1 MKIKFW
7 NLGSIKEAELDL
19 RPLTVI
25 IGPNNSNKTYIA
37 YSIYGLWKQITDSL
51 VANIEQLS
59 LRIGEEFIGLNINRH
74 EIDIWSLEMNSSF
87 YSLLLVNIQHIVE
100 DFEGIKLES
109 FFQDSSGKIFEKTR
123 FEVETAREDIKEK
136 IATISSEDFP
146 DIVDFISKVEYNNN
160 EIFLHFE
167 DVHQSP
173 EEVDG
178 DTSGH
183 QFLELYRPSDSLLH
197 RYSEVDGDTSG
208 HQSSDSGFPKPL
220 LYRYSK
226 DRFFISDPARKI
238 RDTNK
243 EFDIDMI
250 ITIIFVI
257 TRKIFSN
264 ILPFPAERNAFINT
278 YKMLAN
284 RRYKFL
290 KETQR
295 ELFIYKS
302 KSKNRQLDLLRE
314 QDGIRY
320 PQPVEDFLDFL
331 SDIEL
336 ENKPDPDPDNKNEFQ
351 KLADQIEE
359 HIQNTN
365 KTKFKKTKFG
375 GREIKISVKRG
386 LEIDLYN
393 ASSSIKQ
400 LAPLLLYLRYR
411 AKAGDFLVI
420 DEPEMNL
427 HPESQVKLLEALA
440 ILVNLGVRVLL
451 TTHSPYLMAHLNNI
465 VNGNHQDQ
473 DILEAQAQSL
483 YLQDSQAFLK
493 MEQVSAYE
501 MKNNKLISLHDPD
514 YGIRWDTLSDVSV
527 DVQQKFFT
535 IYEAGQKSKDTEA

>member
-37 YSIYGLWKQITDSL
+37 YSIYGLWKEIELCYVSLFMRKMRISIQTDQKLEFNVTSEENGSL
-51 VANIEQLS
+51 SIDTQQFY
-59 LRIGEEFIGLNINRH
+59 EFI
-74 EIDIWSLEMNSSF
+74 
-87 YSLLLVNIQHIVE
+87 IQQ
-100 DFEGIKLES
+100 IKGTS
-109 FFQDSSGKIFEKTR
+109 KKIQRNYWGVFFQDSSGKIFDKTKLEI
-123 FEVETAREDIKEK
+123 EVNENEIQQGVNKFLLLFQEEVPLDIFGINKIEQSKKKFLIYFDEDTK
-136 IATISSEDFP
+136 TPS
-146 DIVDFISKVEYNNN
+146 VVNNN
-160 EIFLHFE
+160 LIII
-167 DVHQSP
+167 
-173 EEVDG
+173 
-178 DTSGH
+178 
-183 QFLELYRPSDSLLH
+183 LL
-197 RYSEVDGDTSG
+197 
-208 HQSSDSGFPKPL
+208 
-220 LYRYSK
+220 
-226 DRFFISDPARKI
+226 IIIAR
-238 RDTNK
+238 N
-243 EFDIDMI
+243 
-250 ITIIFVI
+250 
-257 TRKIFSN
+257 IFSD
-264 ILPFPAERNAFINT
+264 ILPLPAERNAFINT

-290 KETQR
+290 KDR
-295 ELFIYKS
+295 DRVLFS
-302 KSKNRQLDLLRE
+302 DRRSMQRQLELLQE
-314 QDGIRY
+314 QGDIRY

-359 HIQNTN
+359 HIQNKN

-375 GREIKISVKRG
+375 GREIKVLVKRG

>member
-37 YSIYGLWKQITDSL
+37 YSIYGLWKHIAS
-51 VANIEQLS
+51 NIIKTLELSQLEIEDTAQQG
-59 LRIGEEFIGLNINRH
+59 LRIKV
-74 EIDIWSLEMNSSF
+74 DSSF
-87 YSLLLVNIQHIVE
+87 I
-100 DFEGIKLES
+100 DFFSTSVKLISQQFDGFKLEA
-109 FFQDSSGKIFEKTR
+109 FFQDSSHKIFERTGLQL
-123 FEVETAREDIKEK
+123 EVSDNEILDAICILQRQEIIKVAFRKNGYQVKLENNYFVVEAMQNNIENEDLIKE
-136 IATISSEDFP
+136 ISASLITIVCVL
-146 DIVDFISKVEYNNN
+146 ILR
-160 EIFLHFE
+160 EIFSIAF
-167 DVHQSP
+167 
-173 EEVDG
+173 
-178 DTSGH
+178 
-183 QFLELYRPSDSLLH
+183 
-197 RYSEVDGDTSG
+197 
-208 HQSSDSGFPKPL
+208 
-220 LYRYSK
+220 
-226 DRFFISDPARKI
+226 
-238 RDTNK
+238 
-243 EFDIDMI
+243 
-250 ITIIFVI
+250 
-257 TRKIFSN
+257 
-264 ILPFPAERNAFINT
+264 PFPGERNALINT
-278 YKMLAN
+278 YKFIKN
-284 RRYKFL
+284 TRYRFFKGERFFKRVQRGSGDFINIDVDNDLESTKF
-290 KETQR
+290 
-295 ELFIYKS
+295 
-302 KSKNRQLDLLRE
+302 RQLDLFGQQENLF
-314 QDGIRY
+314 Y

-331 SDIEL
+331 TEIEL
-336 ENKPDPDPDNKNEFQ
+336 ENKPVPDSSSKNKFQ
-351 KLADQIEE
+351 ELADQIEE
-359 HIQNTN
+359 HIQNNN

-375 GREIKISVKRG
+375 GREIKVSVKRG

-465 VNGNHQDQ
+465 VNANHQDQ

-501 MKNNKLISLHDPD
+501 MKNNQLISLHDPD

-527 DVQQKFFT
+527 DVQQKFFA
-535 IYEAGQKSKDTEA
+535 IYEAGQKNKDTEA